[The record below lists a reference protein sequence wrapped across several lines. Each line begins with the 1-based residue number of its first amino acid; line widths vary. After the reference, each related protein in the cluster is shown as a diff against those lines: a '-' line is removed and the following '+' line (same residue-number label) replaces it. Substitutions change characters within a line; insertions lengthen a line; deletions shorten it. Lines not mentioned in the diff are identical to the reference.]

1 MNWTPIILSFK
12 LAGVTALLLL
22 LIAIPICAWLFR
34 SKTFLRPVIEA
45 LITMPLVLPPTV
57 LGFYLLLA
65 FSPANTFGAWIEQYV
80 GISLVFSFEGLVIA
94 SMIYS
99 LPFMVYPIYT
109 GLQGIPQSVL
119 DAAKLTGKSRFKV
132 FTTVLLPSIKP
143 SIISAIIITFAHT
156 IGEFGVVL
164 MLGGN
169 VPGVT
174 RVASIALYDEV
185 ESLNYADAHMYA
197 LVLIGITFIL
207 LLTLFGLRQNKT
219 IVHV

>member
-22 LIAIPICAWLFR
+22 LVALPLAAWLFR
-34 SKTFLRPVIEA
+34 SKSFLKPFLEA

-65 FSPANTFGAWIEQYV
+65 FSPANSFGGWLEEYL
-80 GISLVFSFEGLVIA
+80 GLSLVFTFEGLAIA

-99 LPFMVYPIYT
+99 LPFMVYPIYS
-109 GLQGIPQSVL
+109 GLQALPQSVL
-119 DAAKLTGKSRFKV
+119 DAAQLTGKSRFRT
-132 FTTVLLPSIKP
+132 FIAILLPAIKP
-143 SIISAIIITFAHT
+143 SIVSATIITFAHT

-197 LVLIGITFIL
+197 LVLIGITFTL
-207 LLTLFGLRQNKT
+207 LVALFSLRRNKLP
-219 IVHV
+219 VHV